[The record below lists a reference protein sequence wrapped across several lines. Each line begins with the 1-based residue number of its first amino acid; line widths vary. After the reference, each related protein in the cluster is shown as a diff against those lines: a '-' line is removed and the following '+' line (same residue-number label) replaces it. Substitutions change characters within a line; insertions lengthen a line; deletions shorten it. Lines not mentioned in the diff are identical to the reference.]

1 MNNDQKHSD
10 FHLTARQM
18 QDYLSGNLSDVEM
31 HHIEKHLLECD
42 FCAEAMEGL
51 EAMVN
56 VVDFEKDISTLKK
69 RIEKRTQ
76 TTRKEPVFLYKRVL
90 KIAAMVAV
98 LVVAS
103 VLITNYFRSNIALKE
118 FSEKKKTE
126 LPKDKKDND
135 IGEEKQEELSSDTT
149 LKPTEEKSPKGNQE
163 NSKPELVKEDDPVI
177 EDKID
182 LVDNDNQA
190 KSIESLDEETITMDE
205 VAAIDDEIVYA
216 ETETAE
222 EDLADVESLE
232 VEEEMVMGM
241 EADDSAIPAVTRERS
256 MYSAAGANAKVAE
269 IPSSRSIYG
278 TISDENNTPLPFVT
292 VQVKNNEIET
302 ASDIDGRFIMAIP
315 EGNQTLLVSY
325 IGYET
330 EEIEVALQDT
340 FSIVLRANDLA
351 LEEIVAGSAAKQKK
365 SESKKEI
372 IKPKP
377 INGDAYPQYLKD
389 SLRCPEA
396 ALEAK
401 IKGSVTLQ
409 FMVDSNGEIS
419 QIEVLKSLGF
429 GCDEEAIRLVSE
441 GPKWVPGSEDGEP
454 TEMEAELK
462 VKFK

>member
-1 MNNDQKHSD
+1 
-10 FHLTARQM
+10 M

-216 ETETAE
+216 ETKTAE
-222 EDLADVESLE
+222 EDLADVESSE

-241 EADDSAIPAVTRERS
+241 EAEDKAMPTSTRERS
-256 MYSAAGANAKVAE
+256 MYSAAGAEAKVAE

-315 EGNQTLLVSY
+315 EGNQTLLVY
-325 IGYET
+325 
-330 EEIEVALQDT
+330 
-340 FSIVLRANDLA
+340 
-351 LEEIVAGSAAKQKK
+351 
-365 SESKKEI
+365 
-372 IKPKP
+372 
-377 INGDAYPQYLKD
+377 
-389 SLRCPEA
+389 
-396 ALEAK
+396 
-401 IKGSVTLQ
+401 
-409 FMVDSNGEIS
+409 
-419 QIEVLKSLGF
+419 
-429 GCDEEAIRLVSE
+429 RL
-441 GPKWVPGSEDGEP
+441 
-454 TEMEAELK
+454 
-462 VKFK
+462 